1 MKAKHEVSRPEQEL
15 QIARAAFAL
24 MAERGL
30 DQVTM
35 TDIANA
41 AGVSR
46 GTVFNRFGSKR
57 AIVEA
62 ITSTVFVSY
71 QGMLQKALDD
81 PRTPTPVLARA
92 LFEQM
97 GANIEHWRDFFGNF
111 FREIA
116 KLQAGLSEGGPG
128 QRARKAALELL
139 TKLLDRGQARGD
151 LAAGHRPDDLAV
163 AFDNLV
169 NGTVMHWLYDD
180 ASESLRDRMRR
191 AAEIFLGGI
200 EVNATDG
207 RFPLPDLAPD
217 GFDES
222 DPVQVFSWRDS

>member
-1 MKAKHEVSRPEQEL
+1 MKAKHEVSRLEQEL

-57 AIVEA
+57 AILEA

-81 PRTPTPVLARA
+81 PRTPTPVLVRA

-97 GANIEHWRDFFGNF
+97 GANIERWRDFFGNF

-116 KLQAGLSEGGPG
+116 KLQAGLSEGGPS

-151 LAAGHRPDDLAV
+151 LAALGAIH
-163 AFDNLV
+163 
-169 NGTVMHWLYDD
+169 GTQP
-180 ASESLRDRMRR
+180 
-191 AAEIFLGGI
+191 G
-200 EVNATDG
+200 
-207 RFPLPDLAPD
+207 
-217 GFDES
+217 
-222 DPVQVFSWRDS
+222 